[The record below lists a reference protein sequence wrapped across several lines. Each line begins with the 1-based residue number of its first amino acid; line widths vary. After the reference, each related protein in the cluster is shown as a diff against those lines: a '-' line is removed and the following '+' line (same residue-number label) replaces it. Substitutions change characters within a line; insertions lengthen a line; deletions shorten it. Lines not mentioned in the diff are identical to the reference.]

1 MINGI
6 MIRIDAVRIL
16 SFSARATIA
25 KITAK
30 SKIKVVNKI
39 PKSHLKFI
47 CAIYITHSAPYI
59 YGVI

>member
-6 MIRIDAVRIL
+6 MIRIDAVKIL
-16 SFSARATIA
+16 SFSVRAAIA

-30 SKIKVVNKI
+30 IKINVVNKI

-47 CAIYITHSAPYI
+47 CAIHFINSDVFET
-59 YGVI
+59 